1 MRILVVDDD
10 VPTRKLLA
18 FVLEQVGGH
27 TVVEAEGIS
36 AAERA
41 LSEDDFGLVTLDVM
55 MPDGDGLEL
64 CKRIRRVSNVPIVM
78 LSAKSNVPERVHG
91 LKTGAD
97 DYIGKPFDPSE
108 LLARIDAV
116 IRRTRKTGL
125 REDLGNLRV
134 GDFAI
139 DLTKQSVTVHG
150 ASGTPLTRTEFR
162 LLFDLIRAGGEVRT
176 REELEM
182 AIWGASTGV
191 RPNTIDSCISDL
203 RRKLEPDPRR
213 PRYILTVRGKSYRLI
228 S

>member
-41 LSEDDFGLVTLDVM
+41 LSGDDFSLVTLDVM

-116 IRRTRKTGL
+116 IRRTRQTGL
-125 REDLGNLRV
+125 RENLGNLRV

-139 DLTKQSVTVHG
+139 DLTKQSVTVRG
-150 ASGTPLTRTEFR
+150 SSGTPLTRTEFR

-213 PRYILTVRGKSYRLI
+213 PRYILTVRGKGYRLV